1 MSPEIRVPAKS
12 AIDDTIDNATRS
24 PGILLSW
31 KPIKKKQ
38 KAHVPK
44 IVIKHTKFLLSY
56 QMEKIS
62 ETVPLS
68 LITY

>member
-1 MSPEIRVPAKS
+1 MSPEITVPMKS
-12 AIDDTIDNATRS
+12 ANDDTIDSATMS
-24 PGILLSW
+24 PGILFSW

-56 QMEKIS
+56 QIENIS
-62 ETVPLS
+62 AAVPLS
-68 LITY
+68 LITC